1 MVDAYKNAG
10 YDFMQ
15 LSEHF
20 IGNFDFPIAD
30 TRGFRSNSFTT
41 LIGAELHA
49 PETASGRTLAHR
61 GRGPAA
67 RLSRRISMAKPA
79 NRWPRRAAEAGA
91 FIGIA
96 HPAWSQLT
104 IEDGRAIDC
113 AHAVE
118 IYNHGCA
125 IENDRGDGWY
135 LADQLLT
142 EGHRLTAFATDDAHF
157 KTPDHFGGWVHV
169 KAESLD
175 PDALLTALKA
185 GQYYSSMGPQIHA
198 IEMNGKEISIS
209 CSPVDTITVLC
220 GTSRTMVRNGRAIT
234 DASFDLAKLE
244 KGWLLK
250 KHEPLVPRRGHRQ
263 RRQARLEQSHLV
275 GRAAASRLPLWLV
288 IAGLGLTQIIGWGT
302 TYYALGALSPDIAAA
317 TGWSKT
323 LIFGGFSAALL
334 LSGLISRWAGRFI
347 DRQGG
352 RRLMMSG
359 SLPCG
364 TGPRH
369 HRTSAASR
377 HLPGGLVG
385 AGRRHAADD
394 L

>member
-1 MVDAYKNAG
+1 MALLAPFSAPGRFWRGNLHTHSNLSDGALEPKAVVEAYKNAG

-30 TRGFRSNSFTT
+30 TRAFRSNNFTT

-49 PETASGRTLAHR
+49 PETAVGELWHIV
-61 GRGPAA
+61 AA
-67 RLSRRISMAKPA
+67 GLPLDFPKNKNGETGAQVA
-79 NRWPRRAAEAGA
+79 RRAHEAGA

-104 IEDGRAIDC
+104 IEDGRSIDC

-135 LADQLLT
+135 LLDQMLT
-142 EGHRLTAFATDDAHF
+142 EGKRLTAFATDDAHF

-175 PDALLTALKA
+175 PDALLTSLKK
-185 GQYYSSMGPQIHA
+185 GQYYSSMGPQIHS

-220 GTSRTMVRNGRAIT
+220 GTSRTAVRNGRAIT
-234 DASFDLAKLE
+234 EANFDLAKLE
-244 KGWLLK
+244 TGWLLK
-250 KHEPLVPRRGHRQ
+250 K
-263 RRQARLEQSHLV
+263 QSGWFRV
-275 GRAAASRLPLWLV
+275 VVIDNAGKRA
-288 IAGLGLTQIIGWGT
+288 
-302 TYYALGALSPDIAAA
+302 
-317 TGWSKT
+317 WSNPIWWDE
-323 LIFGGFSAALL
+323 L
-334 LSGLISRWAGRFI
+334 R
-347 DRQGG
+347 
-352 RRLMMSG
+352 
-359 SLPCG
+359 
-364 TGPRH
+364 
-369 HRTSAASR
+369 
-377 HLPGGLVG
+377 
-385 AGRRHAADD
+385 
-394 L
+394 

>member
-1 MVDAYKNAG
+1 MALIAPFSAPGRFWRGNLHTHSNLSDGALEPRAVIDAYKHAG

-30 TRGFRSNSFTT
+30 TRSFRSNSFTT

-49 PETASGRTLAHR
+49 PETTVGELWHIV
-61 GRGPAA
+61 AA
-67 RLSRRISMAKPA
+67 GLPLDFPRNLDGETGAQVA
-79 NRWPRRAAEAGA
+79 RRAHEAGA

-104 IEDGRAIDC
+104 MEDGRAIDC

-135 LADQLLT
+135 LLDQMLT
-142 EGHRLTAFATDDAHF
+142 EGHRLSAFATDDAHF

-175 PDALLTALKA
+175 PDALLESLKQ
-185 GQYYSSMGPQIHA
+185 GLYYSSMGPQIHA
-198 IEMNGKEISIS
+198 IEMNGKEISIA

-234 DASFDLAKLE
+234 EASFDLAKLE

-250 KHEPLVPRRGHRQ
+250 K
-263 RRQARLEQSHLV
+263 QSAWFRV
-275 GRAAASRLPLWLV
+275 VVIDNGGKRAWSNPIWWDE
-288 IAGLGLTQIIGWGT
+288 IG
-302 TYYALGALSPDIAAA
+302 
-317 TGWSKT
+317 
-323 LIFGGFSAALL
+323 
-334 LSGLISRWAGRFI
+334 
-347 DRQGG
+347 
-352 RRLMMSG
+352 
-359 SLPCG
+359 
-364 TGPRH
+364 
-369 HRTSAASR
+369 
-377 HLPGGLVG
+377 
-385 AGRRHAADD
+385 
-394 L
+394 